1 MTGLVVEKLV
11 ANPIAVANKS
21 DRGFS
26 LIELVMAISLMGLA
40 MAGLMT
46 AYANTV
52 KRSADPMIMQQGLI
66 IAESLMEEIL
76 LKPFLDPSSGTA
88 CPAAPTSRTDFNNV
102 CDFNGYVSATIKDQS
117 GTSYSQ
123 LSGFSISVAVSN
135 SAAGELGSVATADLL
150 RIVVTVSNALGSH
163 VKLTSYKTNY

>member
-1 MTGLVVEKLV
+1 MNAAYAFKRKN
-11 ANPIAVANKS
+11 NPILIAGHYKK
-21 DRGFS
+21 GFS

-40 MAGLMT
+40 MAGLMS

-76 LKPFLDPSSGTA
+76 LQPFLDPGSGTV
-88 CPAAPTSRTDFNNV
+88 CPSAPANRTDFNNV
-102 CDFNGYVSATIKDQS
+102 CDFNGYSSSTIKDFG
-117 GTSYSQ
+117 GTSYGN

-135 SAAGELGSVATADLL
+135 SAAGELGSVPTASLL
-150 RIVVTVSNALGSH
+150 RIVVTISNALNSS
-163 VKLTSYKTNY
+163 VKLTSYKANY